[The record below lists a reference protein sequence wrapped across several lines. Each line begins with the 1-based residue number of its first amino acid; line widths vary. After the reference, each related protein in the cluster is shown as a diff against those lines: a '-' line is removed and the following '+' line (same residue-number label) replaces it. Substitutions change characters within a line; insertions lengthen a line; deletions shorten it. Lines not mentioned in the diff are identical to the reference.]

1 MAGEVLAMFFLDRYV
16 EESTFHVE
24 TDHPIARLQDGGKV
38 AKAFVFCRPLD
49 RRLVE
54 RAQSVDNSLL
64 AVQRGSHPRPR
75 EEVLSSR
82 CQIAISSCFP
92 PRQKSLNDEFHIVG
106 FHEFGR
112 LALGLK
118 GRFVDEFDL
127 DALLNDSLQ
136 TRWAGVVGVFPPCYN
151 RSWFGSVKLSR

>member
-1 MAGEVLAMFFLDRYV
+1 MFLLDRYV
-16 EESTFHVE
+16 EEGTFHVE
-24 TDHPIARLQDGGKV
+24 ADHPIAWLQNGGKV
-38 AKAFVFCRPLD
+38 AKSFVFGRPLD
-49 RRLVE
+49 CRLVQ

-82 CQIAISSCFP
+82 CQIAISSCLP

-118 GRFVDEFDL
+118 SRFVDEFDL

-136 TRWAGVVGVFPPCYN
+136 TRWAGVVGVFPPCY
-151 RSWFGSVKLSR
+151 RSSWFGAVKLSR

>member
-1 MAGEVLAMFFLDRYV
+1 MFLLDRYV
-16 EESTFHVE
+16 EEGTFHVE
-24 TDHPIARLQDGGKV
+24 ADHPIAWLQNGGKV
-38 AKAFVFCRPLD
+38 AKAFVFGRPLD
-49 RRLVE
+49 CRLVQ

-75 EEVLSSR
+75 EEVLASR
-82 CQIAISSCFP
+82 CQIAIRSCLP

-118 GRFVDEFDL
+118 SRFVDEFDL
-127 DALLNDSLQ
+127 DTLLNDSLQ
-136 TRWAGVVGVFPPCYN
+136 TRWAGVVGVFPPCYHS
-151 RSWFGSVKLSR
+151 SWFGAVKLSPVEVALCL